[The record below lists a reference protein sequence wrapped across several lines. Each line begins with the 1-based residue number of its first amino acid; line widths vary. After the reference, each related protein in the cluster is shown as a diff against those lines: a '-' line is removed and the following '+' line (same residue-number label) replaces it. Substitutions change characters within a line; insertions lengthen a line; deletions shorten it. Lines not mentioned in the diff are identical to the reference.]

1 MSPATLYIRHP
12 VLNYAEW
19 RRAFDDHA
27 PTRERYGLTVLRV
40 QHAVGNPLE
49 IIITLEA
56 KDLARAR
63 EFVDSDDLRTAIMRA
78 GVAGRP
84 EIWWAEEIA

>member
-1 MSPATLYIRHP
+1 MLDYTK
-12 VLNYAEW
+12 W

-27 PTRERYGLTVLRV
+27 AARELHGISVLRV
-40 QHAVGNPLE
+40 QRAVGNPLE

-56 KDLARAR
+56 ADLAQAR
-63 EFVDSDDLRTAIMRA
+63 EFVDSEDLRKAMIRG

-84 EIWWAEEIA
+84 EIWYAEEIT